1 MNHHSARNKLRQLEA
16 RLWERICG
24 QDHVIPRVMSL
35 LERGE
40 LGLQPR
46 ERPRGSFLF
55 LGPTGVGK
63 TQMTLEIAD
72 CLFGQQGIIRFDMS
86 EFLHLDQVKSFVG
99 EGKNRPGR
107 LGIALET
114 HNTGVLLF
122 DEIEKAHPRIWD
134 LFLQMLD
141 AARITLGDHRQ
152 WDLSQ
157 FYIVCTT
164 NIGSE
169 NLLRR
174 TRLPFAT
181 LERAVLSQLHTYFRP
196 ELVARFDEK
205 LVFCPLRYSVQ
216 RKIADATITAELA
229 RMARKGYH
237 LGIGES
243 AVEFIIRYGIHHSLG
258 ARPMKQAVLRYV
270 GDAICADLKKGGD
283 GCGYLMAAPSGER
296 LMIVPEKPAI
306 AESG

>member
-1 MNHHSARNKLRQLEA
+1 MNYHIIRDKLRRLEMH
-16 RLWERICG
+16 LWERICG

-46 ERPRGSFLF
+46 GRPRGSFLF

-63 TQMTLEIAD
+63 TQITLEIAE
-72 CLFGQQGIIRFDMS
+72 CLFGQNGAIRFDMS

-99 EGKNRPGR
+99 EGKNHPGR

-114 HNTGVLLF
+114 HDTGVLLF

-164 NIGSE
+164 NVGSQ

-174 TRLPFAT
+174 TRLPFTT
-181 LERAVLSQLHTYFRP
+181 LERAVLGQLHTCFRP

-205 LVFCPLRYSVQ
+205 LVFCPLNYSVQ
-216 RKIADATITAELA
+216 RKIASATITAELS
-229 RMARKGYH
+229 RMGREGYH
-237 LGIGES
+237 IGVGES
-243 AVEFIIRYGIHHSLG
+243 AVEFIIRHGIHHSLG
-258 ARPMKQAVLRYV
+258 ARPMKQAVLKYV
-270 GDAICADLKKGGD
+270 GDAICADLKNGGD
-283 GCGYLMAAPSGER
+283 GCGYLVAAPNSEK
-296 LMIVPEKPAI
+296 LMIVSEKP
-306 AESG
+306 ESV

>member
-1 MNHHSARNKLRQLEA
+1 MNYQSIRGKLRQLEK

-46 ERPRGSFLF
+46 ERPKGSFLF

-63 TQMTLEIAD
+63 TQITLEIAE
-72 CLFGQQGIIRFDMS
+72 CLFGQQGAIRFDMS

-99 EGKNRPGR
+99 EGKDRPGR
-107 LGIALET
+107 LGIALEN
-114 HNTGVLLF
+114 HSTGVLLF

-152 WDLSQ
+152 WDLSR

-181 LERAVLSQLHTYFRP
+181 LERTVLGQLRTHFRP

-205 LVFCPLRYSVQ
+205 LVFCPLSYSVQ
-216 RKIADATITAELA
+216 RKIAHAALLAELA
-229 RMARKGYH
+229 RMGREGYH
-237 LGIGES
+237 LGIGGS
-243 AVEFIIRYGIHHSLG
+243 ALEFIIRYGIHHSLG
-258 ARPMKQAVLRYV
+258 ARPMKQAVLKYI
-270 GDAICADLKKGGD
+270 GDAICADLRKGGN
-283 GCGYLMAAPSGER
+283 GCGYLVAAPSSER
-296 LMIVPEKPAI
+296 LIIVPEKPD
-306 AESG
+306 SV

>member
-1 MNHHSARNKLRQLEA
+1 MKTDQARQKLRQLEK
-16 RLWERICG
+16 RLWERLHG

-40 LGLQPR
+40 LGLQPFG
-46 ERPRGSFLF
+46 RPKGSFLF

-63 TQMTLEIAD
+63 TQMTLEIAE
-72 CLFGQQGIIRFDMS
+72 CLFDQQGAIRFDMS
-86 EFLHLDQVKSFVG
+86 EFLHIDQVKLLIG
-99 EGKNRPGR
+99 EGSDNPGR
-107 LGIALET
+107 LGIALEKHT
-114 HNTGVLLF
+114 QGVLLF
-122 DEIEKAHPRIWD
+122 DEMEKAHPRIWD

-157 FYIVCTT
+157 FYIICTT

-181 LERAVLSQLHTYFRP
+181 LERAVFGRLHAYFRP

-205 LVFCPLRYSVQ
+205 LVFSPLSYAVQ
-216 RKIADATITAELA
+216 RKIAYAAMTAEAA
-229 RMARKGYH
+229 RMGRQGYYF
-237 LGIGES
+237 GIEDS
-243 AVEFIIRYGIHHSLG
+243 AVEFIMRNGIHHCLG
-258 ARPMKQAVLRYV
+258 ARPLKQAVLRYV
-270 GDAICADLKKGGD
+270 GDAICADLKDGGT
-283 GCGYLMAAPSGER
+283 GCGYLVTDPHVEK
-296 LMIVPEKPAI
+296 LVIVSEKPQ
-306 AESG
+306 SGQG